1 MGVIVALFSGALM
14 SIQGVFNTK
23 VTEQTSMWVA
33 AGWVQLS
40 AFLTC
45 AALWLWA
52 GREPVAPLLQVSPR
66 YVLLG
71 GVLGAGI
78 TYTVVKSMSGL
89 GPAQAALLI
98 VVSQIVVAYCIELF
112 GLFGVEKAAFE
123 WHKLFGALIA
133 VAGIIIFRK

>member
-1 MGVIVALFSGALM
+1 MGIIIALLSGALM

-23 VTEQTSMWVA
+23 VTEQSSMWVA
-33 AGWVQLS
+33 AGWVQFS

-45 AALWLWA
+45 VGIWLFT
-52 GREPVAPLLQVSPR
+52 GRQPVGDLLQVTPK

-71 GVLGAGI
+71 GVIGALI
-78 TYTVVKSMSGL
+78 TYTVVKSRSGL

-112 GLFGVEKAAFE
+112 GLFGVEKADFQ
-123 WHKLFGALIA
+123 WRKLIGALVA
-133 VAGIIIFRK
+133 VAGIVIFRK

>member
-1 MGVIVALFSGALM
+1 M
-14 SIQGVFNTK
+14 
-23 VTEQTSMWVA
+23 
-33 AGWVQLS
+33 GWVQFS

-45 AALWLWA
+45 VGIWLFT
-52 GREPVAPLLQVSPR
+52 GRQPVGDLLQVTPK

-71 GVLGAGI
+71 GVIGALI

-112 GLFGVEKAAFE
+112 GLFGVEKADFQ
-123 WHKLFGALIA
+123 WRKLIGALVA
-133 VAGIIIFRK
+133 VAGIVIFRK